1 MQLTYAE
8 TLYANQ
14 PALEGEETFRIPLGN
29 LLTASLI
36 SVGLWTL
43 IWWAV
48 SSLVV

>member
-8 TLYANQ
+8 TLYANE

-29 LLTASLI
+29 LLAASLI
-36 SVGLWTL
+36 SLGLWSA

-48 SSLVV
+48 STLIA